1 MSDLYHDVYEPSPP
15 STDEIEEASSEQLGS
30 LEPPS
35 TAAPSLEIVPRQT
48 VEPARIADG
57 VLRRLHPAWI
67 TNARLRGLI
76 SSAIL
81 IALLGAVAVAVGFSF
96 GHWLAVA
103 VGWIGLALLLLARAL
118 FWPPLAWRHYAYSVA
133 PRGLRIRRGV
143 LVRSALSVP
152 KTRVQHTDVSQ
163 GPIQRHFGIASLTV
177 HTAGTQYAAVSLPG
191 LPYGTALAIRDYL
204 IDELSDDEG
213 EDGDGV

>member
-1 MSDLYHDVYEPSPP
+1 MVSRDRTE
-15 STDEIEEASSEQLGS
+15 
-30 LEPPS
+30 
-35 TAAPSLEIVPRQT
+35 TARV
-48 VEPARIADG
+48 ADG

-67 TNARLRGLI
+67 TNSRLRGLI

-81 IALLGAVAVAVGFSF
+81 LTLLGVGGVALGFTV
-96 GHWLAVA
+96 GHWLVLAA
-103 VGWIGLALLLLARAL
+103 TWLGLALLLLARAIL
-118 FWPPLAWRHYAYSVA
+118 WPPVAWRYYAYSVA

-163 GPIQRHFGIASLTV
+163 GPIQRHFGIATLTV

-191 LPYGTALAIRDYL
+191 VPYGTALAIRDYL
-204 IDELSDDEG
+204 IDELSDNGG